1 MITNKGKALWAAA
14 IGNLNN
20 GYTGTVT
27 SATPTKLKAAGGPK
41 WVAEQFTGQDVF
53 AGGFVGTILSN
64 NETELTVARW
74 EKLPNHEHE
83 AFNRAEE
90 APEAPAASAAYYIA
104 SGTTPAAWMAVS
116 ANAEEPKATN
126 ETLAGEIGVGKTESS
141 KFGLV
146 RKLAKFTYLGPGES
160 NKYKV
165 EVTFTAGTEDSVP
178 VTLAKIGVF
187 NAQNGGTMMFESL
200 LTATAEIKSVG
211 DSVTITDVVVGS

>member
-1 MITNKGKALWAAA
+1 MITNKGKVLWADA

-27 SATPTKLKAAGGPK
+27 SAEATKLKSAGGVK
-41 WVAEQFTGQDVF
+41 WAEGQFIGQDVF

-83 AFNRAEE
+83 GNSRSEE
-90 APEAPAASAAYYIA
+90 AAEAPAASSVYYIA
-104 SGTTPAAWMAVS
+104 SGTTPATWIGVT
-116 ANAEEPKATN
+116 ANSEEPLATN
-126 ETLAGEIGVGKTESS
+126 ETLAGEIKTSEG
-141 KFGLV
+141 GLV
-146 RKLAKFTYLGPGES
+146 RALAKFTYLGGNE
-160 NKYKV
+160 YKI
-165 EVTFTAGTEDSVP
+165 EATFTANSHDSGLP

-187 NAQNGGTMMFESL
+187 NAHNGGTLMFESL

>member
-1 MITNKGKALWAAA
+1 MITNKGKVLWADA

-27 SATPTKLKAAGGPK
+27 SAEATKLKSAGGVK
-41 WVAEQFTGQDVF
+41 WAEGQFIGQDVF

-83 AFNRAEE
+83 GNSRSEE
-90 APEAPAASAAYYIA
+90 AAEAPAASSVYYIA
-104 SGTTPAAWMAVS
+104 SGTTPATWIGVS
-116 ANAEEPKATN
+116 KNTAEPEPTS
-126 ETLAGEIGVGKTESS
+126 ETLPEEIKTSEG
-141 KFGLV
+141 GLV
-146 RKLAKFTYLGPGES
+146 RALAKFTYLGGNE
-160 NKYKV
+160 YKI
-165 EVTFTAGTEDSVP
+165 EATFKANAHDTVP

-187 NAQNGGTMMFESL
+187 NAHNGGTLMFESL